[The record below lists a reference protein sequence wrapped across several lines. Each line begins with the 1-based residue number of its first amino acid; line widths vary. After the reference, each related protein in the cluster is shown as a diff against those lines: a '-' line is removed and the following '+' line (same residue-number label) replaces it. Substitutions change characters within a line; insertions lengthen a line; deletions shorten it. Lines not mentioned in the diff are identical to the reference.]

1 MSAVPYLIFWLVII
15 MSGLIGDKLQISYG
29 LQKKT
34 VLRLFNTLGFIIP
47 MIAVIGLMFVK
58 SHIKC
63 LYKYVLFKEIILIII
78 SNSQIEFDFFFA
90 YLQRD

>member
-1 MSAVPYLIFWLVII
+1 

-78 SNSQIEFDFFFA
+78 SNSQIEFDFFFCLFTA
-90 YLQRD
+90 GLKLMNEYNINKFNS

>member
-1 MSAVPYLIFWLVII
+1 

-29 LQKKT
+29 VQKKT

-58 SHIKC
+58 SHLKC
-63 LYKYVLFKEIILIII
+63 LYEYVLFKEIILIKFLTLKLNSIFLW
-78 SNSQIEFDFFFA
+78 SNYSRIETNTIKYAEFFSF
-90 YLQRD
+90 